1 MSRKGTVTNAGKA
14 ARFDKPLQ
22 EMANPK
28 RVSAFVIGL
37 ENYRK
42 DELPKVDFAHADAD
56 AFRDALIKIFSP
68 ETVEVNVLKDAEA
81 SLTAVKD
88 ELAYAIR
95 NLEDDELF
103 IFYYAGHG
111 FHGEGDN
118 RLSVYD
124 TSPTNIGDTTLNL
137 QKDLLKRLEEHHCQ
151 KALIFVDAC
160 AANFADVVK
169 SRDVISNLDAA
180 QVKKFLDSNWYRGVF
195 LSCSPRE
202 KSYPAMALG
211 HGVWTHFLLEA
222 LEGRAQNALRDRW
235 LTDTS
240 LQDYLRNEVPSY
252 ITRNMTVKGTQTP
265 QAIISSSG
273 SFRIR
278 YVEETSAVTAPA
290 DAALASIV
298 FNNDVEYLEGI
309 ETGRVRTLNGFKT
322 SHREPDGFSEAA
334 ERFCRNLLN
343 TQITEEIQEVYED
356 ALTELGGRRKHYQK
370 GEDHGAGD
378 LDHQL
383 FRYSIGSGQNP
394 EDHTEYAICRS
405 LELRDGWEDHR
416 EAIGRIFD
424 GKFDYLVIG
433 FKKMKIGFD
442 DLVDALEDVQ
452 ESHGGTIVDDDRL
465 KRVSYSRD
473 GAIFTFDLTR
483 LRLEIEISGADS
495 LAILDGA
502 RQFQLGNRRSSP
514 MLTAPA

>member
-14 ARFDKPLQ
+14 AKVDKPLQ
-22 EMANPK
+22 EMADHK

-37 ENYRK
+37 ENYRR

-56 AFRDALIKIFSP
+56 AFRDALKKIFPP
-68 ETVEVNVLKDAEA
+68 ETLEVNVLKDAEA

-111 FHGEGDN
+111 FYGEGDN

-124 TSPTNIGDTTLNL
+124 TNPTNIGDTTLNL

-151 KALIFVDAC
+151 SALIFVDAC

-180 QVKKFLDSNWYRGVF
+180 KVKKFLDSNWYRGVF

-202 KSYPAMALG
+202 KSYPAVPLG

-222 LEGRAQNALRDRW
+222 LEGRAANALRDHW
-235 LTDTS
+235 LTDAS
-240 LQDYLRNEVPSY
+240 LQDYLRTEVPDY
-252 ITRNMTVKGTQTP
+252 ITRNMTVRGTQTP

-278 YVEETSAVTAPA
+278 YVEKTPAVIVPA

-309 ETGRVRTLNGFKT
+309 ETGRIRTLDGFKKI
-322 SHREPDGFSEAA
+322 HREPDGFSEAA
-334 ERFCRNLLN
+334 EKFCRNLLSE
-343 TQITEEIQEVYED
+343 QIGEEIQEVYQE
-356 ALTELGGRRKHYQK
+356 ALNELGGRSKHYQK
-370 GEDHGAGD
+370 AEDHGAGD

-394 EDHTEYAICRS
+394 ENHIEYAIYRS
-405 LELRDGWEDHR
+405 LELRDGWEAHR

-424 GKFDYLVIG
+424 GKFDHLVIG
-433 FKKMKIGFD
+433 FKKMKITFG
-442 DLVDALEDVQ
+442 DLVDALEEVQ
-452 ESHGGTIVDDDRL
+452 ESHGGKIAADDRS
-465 KRVSYSRD
+465 KRVSYSHD
-473 GAIFTFDLTR
+473 GAVFTFDLVR

-514 MLTAPA
+514 MLTAYA